1 MGNINN
7 NNNSDNEKWAP
18 IYGYEKEYSVSSY
31 GKVLSL
37 QRKIQY
43 GERIRTVPQ
52 KELSFSFDKRGYT
65 SVFLNKN
72 GITQRMLVHRL
83 VAKAF
88 IPNPLGYP
96 IVDHLDCNPQ
106 NNNVSNLRWCTQKMN
121 MSNPISKL
129 NIKKREIN
137 QKNNSLSKPVVR
149 INKDNSI
156 KIYPSQSEAQRD
168 GYSQHHICNCCKGK
182 AKSHKG
188 FQWMYLSDYKKLTNM
203 SKNALSNTNT

>member
-1 MGNINN
+1 
-7 NNNSDNEKWAP
+7 
-18 IYGYEKEYSVSSY
+18 
-31 GKVLSL
+31 
-37 QRKIQY
+37 
-43 GERIRTVPQ
+43 
-52 KELSFSFDKRGYT
+52 
-65 SVFLNKN
+65 
-72 GITQRMLVHRL
+72 MLVHRL

-168 GYSQHHICNCCKGK
+168 GYSQHHICDCCKGK

-188 FQWMYLSDYKKLTNM
+188 FQCIYQYVKKYSRIYLEGSVLISTFVSIIVHYDFRT
-203 SKNALSNTNT
+203 